1 MTRLALAATLLISSA
16 ALAQT
21 QPSPDMPMPPAATGD
36 SPATTG
42 YKAAMEKMM
51 AGMETPYTGDADRDF
66 VDGMLPH
73 HQGAIDMAQVE
84 LRYGTDPALRKLA
97 HDIIV
102 SQTEEQVT
110 MRRWQLQHGPH

>member
-16 ALAQT
+16 AFAQT

-36 SPATTG
+36 SPATAG

-73 HQGAIDMAQVE
+73 HQGAIDMAEVE